1 MKASKCHVPGCKTMT
16 PRKDMRTLLYDAA
29 KSHYDLQHGERQ
41 RLLATMKAKVRSQIG
56 INRLDPLTTRQLRQN
71 GYTWRAIL
79 TKDLNLFL
87 QLASATFPVTVEL
100 W

>member
-1 MKASKCHVPGCKTMT
+1 VTVKV
-16 PRKDMRTLLYDAA
+16 
-29 KSHYDLQHGERQ
+29 
-41 RLLATMKAKVRSQIG
+41 RLLKRKHNNIQTLVQVPDKDVNEKEDIVMSFSQQIE
-56 INRLDPLTTRQLRQN
+56 NFHAHFTALMEETLDPLTTRQLKQN